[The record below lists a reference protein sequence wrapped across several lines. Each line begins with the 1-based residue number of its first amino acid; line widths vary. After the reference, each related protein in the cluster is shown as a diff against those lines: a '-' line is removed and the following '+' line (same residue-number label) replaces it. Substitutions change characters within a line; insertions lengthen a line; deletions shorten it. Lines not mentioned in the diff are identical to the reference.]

1 MWPRRKT
8 QSIPKPTTETH
19 GSATLARLKAMKAA
33 NGHEPEDDLEAR
45 VDKLERTVHTLSDLE
60 SRRHRLHE
68 APGA

>member
-8 QSIPKPTTETH
+8 QRIERPTTMTH
-19 GSATLARLKAMKAA
+19 GSAALARLKAMKAA
-33 NGHEPEDDLEAR
+33 NGHVPEDDLETR
-45 VDKLERTVHTLSDLE
+45 VEKLERTVNTLSDLE